1 MTRALALGGTLF
13 LLAVGLLLAAPTAL
27 LAAVVPLAYLLATE
41 LSAVP
46 RTDLRVSR
54 AVEPSNPAPGERA
67 TVTVSVTN
75 EGDSPVADLRFV
87 DPVPEPLT
95 VVDGSPRGAVTL
107 RPESTATISYEFIAK
122 RGRYEYD
129 PVDIRVRSSLGDD
142 EETLQVTA
150 AGATEL
156 VCRGVT
162 APPESDVTQLR
173 VGTLGTDD
181 SGNGLEFR
189 SVREY
194 QHGDPVN
201 RIDWRQYAKTGELA
215 TVEYREE
222 RSLRVLL
229 LLDCRP
235 PTRQVPEPGYPT
247 GTETV
252 AYAGRLLYDALTDAG
267 HTVGAAALGLPESVL
282 TAESRDGI
290 SWADETTPRDST
302 AVFEQAEAA
311 SDHTGSARRLTDTH
325 QKRLL
330 ARIEPNTHVI
340 LCSPLADEWP
350 VEFASRLNAHG
361 HQTTVITPEH
371 ASRATTGGTVA
382 ALERETRIQTLRRA
396 GIETVNWSRDQPLR
410 ASLDQSLQQVVGR

>member
-1 MTRALALGGTLF
+1 MTRALALAGTLF
-13 LLAVGLLLAAPTAL
+13 LLAVGLLFAAPTAL
-27 LAAVVPLAYLLATE
+27 LGAVVPLVYLLATE

-46 RTDLRVSR
+46 TTDLRVTR
-54 AVEPSNPAPGERA
+54 TIEPSNPAPGERA
-67 TVTVSVTN
+67 TVTLSVTN
-75 EGDSPVADLRFV
+75 EGDSPVGDLRFV

-95 VVDGSPRGAVTL
+95 VVDGSPRGAVAL
-107 RPESTATISYEFIAK
+107 RPGSTATVSYAFVAK
-122 RGRYEYD
+122 RGRYEYA
-129 PVDIRVRSSLGDD
+129 PVDLRLRSSLGDD
-142 EETLQVTA
+142 EETLSVTA
-150 AGATEL
+150 AGATEF

-162 APPESDVTQLR
+162 TPPESDVTQLR

-201 RIDWRQYAKTGELA
+201 RINWRQYAKTGELA

-222 RSLRVLL
+222 RSLRVVL

-247 GTETV
+247 ATETV

-267 HTVGAAALGLPESVL
+267 HSVGAAALGLPRSVL
-282 TAESRDGI
+282 TADARDGVA
-290 SWADETTPRDST
+290 WADETTPRDPT
-302 AVFEQAEAA
+302 TVFEQAERAG
-311 SDHTGSARRLTDTH
+311 DREGSAGTLTERH
-325 QKRLL
+325 QRRLL

-350 VEFASRLNAHG
+350 VEFATRLHAHG
-361 HQTTVITPEH
+361 HQTTVVSPEH

-382 ALERETRIQTLRRA
+382 ALERETRLRTLRRG

-410 ASLDQSLQQVVGR
+410 ASLEQSLQQVVGR

>member
-1 MTRALALGGTLF
+1 VTRALALGGTLF

-27 LAAVVPLAYLLATE
+27 LAAVVPLAYLLASE

-46 RTDLRVSR
+46 STDIRVSR
-54 AVEPSNPAPGERA
+54 TIEPEHPAPGDHA

-75 EGDSPVADLRFV
+75 EGSAPIADLRLV

-95 VVDGSPRGAVTL
+95 VVGGSPRGAVAL
-107 RPESTATISYEFIAK
+107 RPGATASVSYSFAAK

-129 PVDIRVRSSLGDD
+129 PVDLRLRSSLGADT
-142 EETLQVTA
+142 ETLQVTA

-162 APPESDVTQLR
+162 APPESDATRRR

-181 SGNGLEFR
+181 SGDGLEFR
-189 SVREY
+189 SVRDY
-194 QHGDPVN
+194 QPGDPVG

-222 RSLRVLL
+222 RSLRVML

-252 AYAGRLLYDALTDAG
+252 AYAGHLLYDALTDAG
-267 HTVGAAALGLPESVL
+267 HTVGAAALGLPSSVL
-282 TAESRDGI
+282 TTDARDGV
-290 SWADETTPRDST
+290 SWVDETSPREPT
-302 AVFEQAEAA
+302 AVFEQAEQAA
-311 SDHTGSARRLTDTH
+311 SHEGSAGRLPERDQT
-325 QKRLL
+325 RLL

-340 LCSPLADEWP
+340 VCSPLADEWAVGFATRLHTHGHRTTVVSP
-350 VEFASRLNAHG
+350 ASASR
-361 HQTTVITPEH
+361 T
-371 ASRATTGGTVA
+371 TTGGTVA
-382 ALERETRIQTLRRA
+382 ALERETRLRTLRRA
-396 GIETVNWSRDQPLR
+396 GVETVNWSRDQPLR
-410 ASLDQSLQQVVGR
+410 ASLEQSLQQVMSR